1 MGAFLEF
8 LKTTEAIITLI
19 LGGTGSLVALATW
32 WDGRA
37 KRHAAAVLKASE
49 ESTKVASD
57 RFQKVEERLDKI
69 EHDAHRTKNKL
80 QELQI
85 LMAKLADKDD
95 VARLSERTAAA
106 EGHLLRMGG
115 QLDTIYRAALEGRGE

>member
-1 MGAFLEF
+1 MLDA
-8 LKTTEAIITLI
+8 LKSVEAVIAIILASSG
-19 LGGTGSLVALATW
+19 LFVGVASW

-37 KRHAAAVLKASE
+37 KRHAAVALKASNE
-49 ESTKVASD
+49 TAEVAST
-57 RFQKVEERLDKI
+57 RFAKLEDRLDKI

-85 LMAKLADKDD
+85 TMAKLADKDD
-95 VARLSERTAAA
+95 VSHLSQRVAAA
-106 EGHLLRMGG
+106 EGHLMRMGG

>member
-1 MGAFLEF
+1 MLDL
-8 LKTTEAIITLI
+8 LKSAEVIVGLI
-19 LGGTGSLVALATW
+19 LASSTALLGIAAW

-37 KRHAAAVLKASE
+37 KRHAAVALKAANQSVE
-49 ESTKVASD
+49 VAND
-57 RFQKVEERLDKI
+57 RFAKVEDRLNRI
-69 EHDAHRTKNKL
+69 EDDAHRTKNKL